1 MRTKAKLSLLTL
13 SLMTAASLSLPVF
26 AEGTGGSTS
35 GSSTGSGDT
44 KTTTI
49 ESHTPRVTVVGTH
62 ESTTGTGSTESSG
75 ETIDSKG
82 TETDHHLS
90 VDKLKICQTHETKID
105 SVMGR
110 IGDRGQ
116 KQLDLFTT
124 IATRVETFYT
134 KSGKTLD
141 NYDTLV
147 TAVNTAKDSAQT
159 AVDKVKAD
167 KASFKCDGTDPSGA
181 ASSFKTDL
189 QTEITALK
197 NYRTAIKNL
206 IVGVKSVVDTKSSQ
220 SSGATH

>member
-26 AEGTGGSTS
+26 ADGTSGSTS

-44 KTTTI
+44 TTTKT
-49 ESHTPRVTVVGTH
+49 ENHTPLVTAVGAH
-62 ESTTGTGSTESSG
+62 ESTIDTTQTSGQTGGTSG
-75 ETIDSKG
+75 G
-82 TETDHHLS
+82 GTDHHFAG
-90 VDKLKICQTHETKID
+90 DKLKICQNRETKID
-105 SVMGR
+105 GIMGR

-141 NYDTLV
+141 NYDTLIA
-147 TAVNTAKDSAQT
+147 AVNTAKDSAQT
-159 AVDKVKAD
+159 AVDQVKAD
-167 KASFKCDGTDPSGA
+167 KANFKCDGTDPSGA

-197 NYRTAIKNL
+197 NYRTTIKNL
-206 IVGVKSVVDTKSSQ
+206 IVGVKSVVGTENSQ
-220 SSGATH
+220 SSGGAH